1 MYEACKD
8 EANSFSISI
17 NILAA
22 SFTDNACNQDYVIIE
37 GTGGPRYMRSFYL
50 RIRVSAIAN

>member
-17 NILAA
+17 NILVA
-22 SFTDNACNQDYVIIE
+22 SFTDNACNQDYLLIE
-37 GTGGPRYMRSFYL
+37 GKYG
-50 RIRVSAIAN
+50 